1 MTTPPTQTTPPV
13 VEMRGIVKR
22 FPGVLANDHVDLQLQ
37 KGEILGLLGE
47 NGAGKTTLMNI
58 LYGLYQPDAGEI
70 VLHGQRTQLR
80 SVHDAIARGLG
91 MVHQHFMLAQP
102 FTVAENMMLGQ
113 GSPRWPLLEKGRK
126 VQERITALSQ
136 QYGLKVDPAAQ
147 VWQLSV
153 GQQQRV
159 EILKAL
165 YRGAEVLILDEP
177 TAVLT
182 PQEVDELVVILRKL
196 AATGRSLIFISHK
209 LHEVMN
215 VCDRVAVLR
224 DGRLVDVVQ
233 TSATNPAHLSRLMV
247 GRDVQFRTEKAPA
260 APTTVRLDLRELR
273 VNDDRALPA
282 LRGINLTVRA
292 GEIVGIAGVE
302 GNGQRELEEAIL
314 GLRPV
319 EQGQV
324 LVDGQDVTGVSP
336 GVMLATGLGYV
347 PSDRYRTALLADFSI
362 AENLVLS
369 KVAQPPFTRWGLL
382 NGRAILAHAEKLVK
396 AFNVR
401 TPSVTTAVG
410 KLSGGN
416 AQKVVLAR
424 ELAHQPSVLLV
435 AQPTRGVD
443 VGAIEFIHQELIH
456 QRDQGMAILLI
467 STELEEILN
476 LSDRIVV
483 LYEGEIMGECP
494 GADADLQQVG
504 LMMAGARQSQ
514 PQLAQQQPAQRQAES
529 GGLHAAH

>member
-1 MTTPPTQTTPPV
+1 MTTFHASQPSVQPV
-13 VEMRGIVKR
+13 VELRQIVKR
-22 FPGVLANDHVDLQLQ
+22 FPGVLANDHISLQVQ

-58 LYGLYQPDAGEI
+58 LYGLHHPDEGEI
-70 VLHGQRTQLR
+70 VLRGQPVTLH
-80 SVHDAIARGLG
+80 SAHDAIARGLG
-91 MVHQHFMLAQP
+91 MVHQHFMLVPP
-102 FTVAENMMLGQ
+102 FTVAENIVLGQ
-113 GSPRWPLLEKGRK
+113 SSPRQPLLENWRT
-126 VQERITALSQ
+126 VHARIAKLSA
-136 QYGLKVDPAAQ
+136 QYGLKVDPAAA

-182 PQEVDELVVILRKL
+182 PQEVDELIVILRRL
-196 AATGRSLIFISHK
+196 AADGRSLVFISHK

-224 DGRLVDVVQ
+224 DGRLIDVVN
-233 TSATNPAHLSRLMV
+233 TPETNPAHLSRMMV
-247 GRDVQFRTEKAPA
+247 GREVVARTAKQPVAPGA
-260 APTTVRLDLRELR
+260 VCLTLRDLH
-273 VNDDRALPA
+273 VHDDRALPA
-282 LRGINLTVRA
+282 LHGINLTVHA

-314 GLRPV
+314 GLRPIV
-319 EQGQV
+319 QGQV
-324 LVDGQDVTGVSP
+324 LIEDQVVTGASP
-336 GVMLATGLGYV
+336 RAMLATGLGYV
-347 PSDRYRTALLADFSI
+347 PSDRYRLALLADFSI

-369 KVAQPPFTRWGLL
+369 KFDQPPFTRHGFL
-382 NGRAILAHAEKLVK
+382 NGRAIAAYAQKLVN
-396 AFNVR
+396 AFNIR
-401 TPSVTTAVG
+401 APSTATAVS

-424 ELAHQPSVLLV
+424 ELAHQPKVLLV

-443 VGAIEFIHQELIH
+443 IGAIEFIHQALIQ
-456 QRDQGMAILLI
+456 QREQGMAILLI

-483 LYEGEIMGECP
+483 FYEGEIMGECA
-494 GADADLQQVG
+494 GDAPDLQTLG
-504 LMMAGARQSQ
+504 LMMAGSTLTQLQSQ
-514 PQLAQQQPAQRQAES
+514 SR
-529 GGLHAAH
+529 GTHAAE